1 MDVLQ
6 SDRFAEESYE
16 KVLAL
21 FDALLKGLRDLES
34 R

>member
-6 SDRFAEESYE
+6 SSWLAEESYE
-16 KVLAL
+16 EVSAL
-21 FDALLKGLRDLES
+21 FDALLKGLTDDKS